1 MAKSNYPTERLLAD
15 IVFEQGLK
23 REGLVAECA
32 FPGILVPSCDYKWA
46 DWTDTADFNGRMDNM
61 KAVEDLIGC
70 YSAPKRINP
79 SSFKYV
85 NGTTQEHALEMV
97 LKDCCGPNFCG
108 PVTIDVDGAKT
119 MELTDL
125 LLLQHELRAIAKIT
139 DESAYTDAEAA
150 LPADETAEGTM
161 FNLSMDNL
169 LDPAFDLFGYFQD
182 IQSDN
187 DLTGA
192 RNVLITKLSLF
203 NKILRHPSFK
213 PGGCAIP
220 VMAAQEEL
228 ASLLGLQ
235 KICIADTVINTALP
249 NQPYSLTNNFGEYFW
264 MAKTVKLQRTDAP
277 VRGFGFGAY
286 TKDVTSRIKF
296 DEDLGAEGGD
306 VQIVYHDIT
315 PTVVDYKAATL
326 IKVTPSA
333 G

>member
-15 IVFEQGLK
+15 IVFEMGLK

-32 FPGILVPSCDYKWA
+32 FPGIAVPSCDFKYA
-46 DWTDTADFNGRMDNM
+46 DWTTTADFNGRMDNL
-61 KAVEDLIGC
+61 KAVDDLIGC
-70 YSAPKRINP
+70 YSAPKRIDP

-85 NGTTQEHALEMV
+85 NASTQEHALEMV

-125 LLLQHELRAIAKIT
+125 LLLQHELRAIGIMTNEASYTNAGT
-139 DESAYTDAEAA
+139 D
-150 LPADETAEGTM
+150 LPSEITAEGTR
-161 FNLSMDNL
+161 FNLTLANL
-169 LDPAFDLFGYFQD
+169 LSPSFDLFGYFQD

-187 DLTGA
+187 ELTGA

-203 NKILRHPSFK
+203 NKLLRHPSVK

-235 KICIADTVINTALP
+235 KICIADTAVNTALP
-249 NQPYSLTNNFGEYFW
+249 NQPFNLSNTFGEYFF
-264 MAKTVKLQRTDAP
+264 MAKAVKLQRTEAP
-277 VRGFGFGAY
+277 VRGYGMSPF
-286 TKDVTSRIKF
+286 TKDVSSLVKF
-296 DEDLGAEGGD
+296 DDNLGAEGGD
-306 VQIVYHDIT
+306 IQVVYHDLT
-315 PTVVDYKAATL
+315 PTVVDIKAATL
-326 IKVTPSA
+326 IKITAS
-333 G
+333 